1 MASSELK
8 KKKKKSSYKKTSNKT
23 SKSRSKKKNN
33 KNYKKSYPYSKSKK
47 TQTTKTRAAKLENN
61 VSIKIDDKKEKLN
74 YSILDENINN
84 DYKKKKVQNSRKIK
98 TDFNDELE
106 IETLKDEELKV
117 VIEDISNDVID
128 FDDETPAEIEEKEE
142 VNEEIVSE
150 EDGELEKDDTQDLEN
165 EETKES
171 DEETKELEEVP
182 KKEDLDNIIAI
193 NEDIDVINKLIE
205 EIDKDEVEE
214 INIEEEPD
222 EIDLDDDLIVPVIS
236 SEEKDDEELDN
247 LISISLDS
255 VKEKEENLSDV
266 HEEDLSNVQEEEPI
280 IKDEQELIE
289 DSEIL
294 DDSNTEELDILTIES
309 DEDHSGVDE
318 STSER
323 IEAEDIHNISM
334 TDNKE
339 DILEST
345 KIIEEAFDDSNR
357 RAKEIYSHLDDGV
370 IPSSS
375 EDKGYKKFIFRL
387 IILIII
393 LLLSI
398 FFIINFSIKYIN
410 DSNVKDVNYYE
421 SSSIKY
427 TLCNQG
433 NCVEE
438 TEMNGSYD
446 SISTTF
452 GYKSKFDEKISY
464 NMNYS
469 VVSLFEI
476 VDPETK
482 DVVFKDEE
490 NVLTKEI
497 EAVKTDE
504 LKFSQDL
511 DFPIT
516 KFREELSKYN
526 EGKDK
531 TYLGNVKLIM
541 YISGIND
548 KKQVSMLT
556 IPLQND
562 MLKKNVVSYNTGD
575 ATITISNKSDSGV
588 IYVCLMIIS
597 LSIVIGACI
606 GLIVLLNTSSYD
618 ED

>member
-150 EDGELEKDDTQDLEN
+150 EDGEPEKDDTQDLEN

-171 DEETKELEEVP
+171 DEETKELEGVP

-214 INIEEEPD
+214 LNIEEPD
-222 EIDLDDDLIVPVIS
+222 EIDLDDDLIAPVIS

-375 EDKGYKKFIFRL
+375 EDKGYRKFILRL

-575 ATITISNKSDSGV
+575 ATVTISNKSDSGV

>member
-150 EDGELEKDDTQDLEN
+150 EDGEPEKDDTQDLEN

-171 DEETKELEEVP
+171 DEETKELEGVP

-214 INIEEEPD
+214 LNIEEPD
-222 EIDLDDDLIVPVIS
+222 EIDLDDDLIAPVIS

-357 RAKEIYSHLDDGV
+357 RAKEIHSHLDDGV

>member
-214 INIEEEPD
+214 LNIEEPD
-222 EIDLDDDLIVPVIS
+222 EIDLDDDLIAPVIS

-255 VKEKEENLSDV
+255 VKEK
-266 HEEDLSNVQEEEPI
+266 EEDLSNVQEEEPI

-357 RAKEIYSHLDDGV
+357 RAKEIHSHLDDGV

-375 EDKGYKKFIFRL
+375 EDKGYRKFILRL

-548 KKQVSMLT
+548 KKQVAMLT

>member
-33 KNYKKSYPYSKSKK
+33 KNYKKNYPYSKSKK

-150 EDGELEKDDTQDLEN
+150 EDGEPEKDDTQDLEN

-171 DEETKELEEVP
+171 DEETKELEGVP
-182 KKEDLDNIIAI
+182 KKENLDNIIAI

-214 INIEEEPD
+214 LNIEEPD
-222 EIDLDDDLIVPVIS
+222 EIDLDDDLIAPVIS
-236 SEEKDDEELDN
+236 SEKKDDEELDN

-255 VKEKEENLSDV
+255 VKEK
-266 HEEDLSNVQEEEPI
+266 EEDLSNVQEEEPI

-375 EDKGYKKFIFRL
+375 EDKGYRKFILRL

-548 KKQVSMLT
+548 KKQVAMLT

-606 GLIVLLNTSSYD
+606 GLIVLLNTSSDD

>member
-33 KNYKKSYPYSKSKK
+33 KNYKKNYPYSKSKK

-142 VNEEIVSE
+142 VNEEIDSE

-171 DEETKELEEVP
+171 DEETQELEEVP
-182 KKEDLDNIIAI
+182 EKEDLDNIIAI

-205 EIDKDEVEE
+205 EIGKDEVEE
-214 INIEEEPD
+214 LNIEEEPD
-222 EIDLDDDLIVPVIS
+222 EIDLDDDLIAPVIS

-255 VKEKEENLSDV
+255 VKEQEENLSDV
-266 HEEDLSNVQEEEPI
+266 QEEDLSNVQEEEPI
-280 IKDEQELIE
+280 IKDEQEKNE

-294 DDSNTEELDILTIES
+294 DDSNTEELDVLTIES

-345 KIIEEAFDDSNR
+345 KIIEDAFDDSNK

-375 EDKGYKKFIFRL
+375 EDKGYRKFILRL

-410 DSNVKDVNYYE
+410 DSNVRDVNYYE

-548 KKQVSMLT
+548 KKQVAMLT

-575 ATITISNKSDSGV
+575 ATVTISNKSDSGI

-606 GLIVLLNTSSYD
+606 GLIVLLNTSSDD

>member
-33 KNYKKSYPYSKSKK
+33 KNYKKNYPYSKSKK

-150 EDGELEKDDTQDLEN
+150 EDGEPEKDDTQDLEN

-171 DEETKELEEVP
+171 DEETKELEGVP

-214 INIEEEPD
+214 LNIEEPD
-222 EIDLDDDLIVPVIS
+222 EIDLDDDLIAPVIS
-236 SEEKDDEELDN
+236 SEKKDDEELDN

-255 VKEKEENLSDV
+255 VKEK
-266 HEEDLSNVQEEEPI
+266 EEDLSNVQEEEPI

-375 EDKGYKKFIFRL
+375 EDKEYKKFIFRL

>member
-33 KNYKKSYPYSKSKK
+33 KNYKKNYPYSKSKK

-98 TDFNDELE
+98 TNFNDELE

-142 VNEEIVSE
+142 VNEEIDSE
-150 EDGELEKDDTQDLEN
+150 EDGEFEKDDTQDLEN

-171 DEETKELEEVP
+171 DEETQELEEVP
-182 KKEDLDNIIAI
+182 EKEDLDNIIAI

-205 EIDKDEVEE
+205 EIGKDEVEE
-214 INIEEEPD
+214 SNIEEEPD
-222 EIDLDDDLIVPVIS
+222 EIDLDDDLIAPVIS

-255 VKEKEENLSDV
+255 VKEQEENLSDV
-266 HEEDLSNVQEEEPI
+266 QEEDLSNVQEEEPI
-280 IKDEQELIE
+280 IKDEQEKNE

-294 DDSNTEELDILTIES
+294 DDSNTEELDVLTIES

-345 KIIEEAFDDSNR
+345 KIIEDAFDDSNK

-375 EDKGYKKFIFRL
+375 EDKGYRKFILRL

-410 DSNVKDVNYYE
+410 DSNVRDVNYYE

-575 ATITISNKSDSGV
+575 ATVTISNKSDSGI

-606 GLIVLLNTSSYD
+606 GLIVLLNTSSDD

>member
-33 KNYKKSYPYSKSKK
+33 KNYKKNYPYSKSKK

-150 EDGELEKDDTQDLEN
+150 EDSELEKDDTQDLEN

-171 DEETKELEEVP
+171 NEETKKLEEVP

-214 INIEEEPD
+214 LNIEEPD
-222 EIDLDDDLIVPVIS
+222 EIDLDDDLIAPVIS

-255 VKEKEENLSDV
+255 VKEQEENLSDV

-280 IKDEQELIE
+280 IKDEQELIK

-375 EDKGYKKFIFRL
+375 EDKGYRKFILRL

-438 TEMNGSYD
+438 TEINGSYD
-446 SISTTF
+446 SVSTTF

>member
-150 EDGELEKDDTQDLEN
+150 EDGELEKDDTQDLDN

-214 INIEEEPD
+214 LNIEEPD
-222 EIDLDDDLIVPVIS
+222 EIDLDDDLIAPVIS
-236 SEEKDDEELDN
+236 SEKKDDEELDN

-280 IKDEQELIE
+280 IKDEQELID

-357 RAKEIYSHLDDGV
+357 RAKEIYSHLDDEV
-370 IPSSS
+370 IPISS
-375 EDKGYKKFIFRL
+375 EDKGYRKFILRL

>member
-33 KNYKKSYPYSKSKK
+33 KNYKKNYPYSKSKK

-214 INIEEEPD
+214 LNIEEPD
-222 EIDLDDDLIVPVIS
+222 EIDLDDDLIAPVIS
-236 SEEKDDEELDN
+236 SEKKDDEELDN

-255 VKEKEENLSDV
+255 VKEKED
-266 HEEDLSNVQEEEPI
+266 DLSNVQEEEPI

-339 DILEST
+339 DILESA

-375 EDKGYKKFIFRL
+375 EDKGYRKFILRL

>member
-33 KNYKKSYPYSKSKK
+33 KNYKKNYPYSKSKK

-98 TDFNDELE
+98 TNFNDELE

-142 VNEEIVSE
+142 VNEEIDSE
-150 EDGELEKDDTQDLEN
+150 EDGEFEKDDTQDLEN

-171 DEETKELEEVP
+171 DEETQELEEVP
-182 KKEDLDNIIAI
+182 EKEDLDNIIAI

-205 EIDKDEVEE
+205 EIGKDEVEE
-214 INIEEEPD
+214 SNIEEEPD
-222 EIDLDDDLIVPVIS
+222 EIDLDDDLIAPVIS

-255 VKEKEENLSDV
+255 VKEQEENLSDV
-266 HEEDLSNVQEEEPI
+266 QEEDLSNVQEEEPI
-280 IKDEQELIE
+280 IKDEQEKNE

-345 KIIEEAFDDSNR
+345 KIIEDAFDDSNK

-375 EDKGYKKFIFRL
+375 EDKGYRKFILRL

-410 DSNVKDVNYYE
+410 DSNVRDVNYYE

-575 ATITISNKSDSGV
+575 ATVTISNKSDSGI

-606 GLIVLLNTSSYD
+606 GLIVLLNTSSDD

>member
-1 MASSELK
+1 
-8 KKKKKSSYKKTSNKT
+8 
-23 SKSRSKKKNN
+23 
-33 KNYKKSYPYSKSKK
+33 
-47 TQTTKTRAAKLENN
+47 
-61 VSIKIDDKKEKLN
+61 
-74 YSILDENINN
+74 
-84 DYKKKKVQNSRKIK
+84 
-98 TDFNDELE
+98 
-106 IETLKDEELKV
+106 
-117 VIEDISNDVID
+117 
-128 FDDETPAEIEEKEE
+128 
-142 VNEEIVSE
+142 
-150 EDGELEKDDTQDLEN
+150 
-165 EETKES
+165 
-171 DEETKELEEVP
+171 
-182 KKEDLDNIIAI
+182 
-193 NEDIDVINKLIE
+193 
-205 EIDKDEVEE
+205 
-214 INIEEEPD
+214 
-222 EIDLDDDLIVPVIS
+222 
-236 SEEKDDEELDN
+236 
-247 LISISLDS
+247 
-255 VKEKEENLSDV
+255 
-266 HEEDLSNVQEEEPI
+266 
-280 IKDEQELIE
+280 
-289 DSEIL
+289 
-294 DDSNTEELDILTIES
+294 
-309 DEDHSGVDE
+309 
-318 STSER
+318 
-323 IEAEDIHNISM
+323 M

-339 DILEST
+339 DILESA

-375 EDKGYKKFIFRL
+375 EDKGYRKFILRL

-548 KKQVSMLT
+548 KKQVAMLT

>member
-150 EDGELEKDDTQDLEN
+150 EDGEPEKDDTQDLEN

-171 DEETKELEEVP
+171 DEETKELEGVP

-214 INIEEEPD
+214 LNIEEPD
-222 EIDLDDDLIVPVIS
+222 EIDLDDDLIAPVIS

-375 EDKGYKKFIFRL
+375 EDKGYRKFILRL

>member
-171 DEETKELEEVP
+171 DEETKELEGVP

-214 INIEEEPD
+214 LNIEEPD
-222 EIDLDDDLIVPVIS
+222 EIDLDDDLIAPVI
-236 SEEKDDEELDN
+236 
-247 LISISLDS
+247 S

>member
-150 EDGELEKDDTQDLEN
+150 EDGEPEKDDTQDLEN

-171 DEETKELEEVP
+171 DEETKELEGVP

-214 INIEEEPD
+214 LNIEEPD
-222 EIDLDDDLIVPVIS
+222 EIDLDDDLIAPVIS
-236 SEEKDDEELDN
+236 SEKKDDEELDN

-339 DILEST
+339 DILESA

-357 RAKEIYSHLDDGV
+357 RAKEIHSHLDDGV

-375 EDKGYKKFIFRL
+375 EDKGYRKFILRL

-548 KKQVSMLT
+548 KKQVAMLT

>member
-150 EDGELEKDDTQDLEN
+150 EDGEPEKDDTQDLEN

-171 DEETKELEEVP
+171 DEETKELEGVP

-214 INIEEEPD
+214 LNIEEPD
-222 EIDLDDDLIVPVIS
+222 EIDLDDDLIAPVIS

-339 DILEST
+339 DILESA

>member
-214 INIEEEPD
+214 LNIEEPD
-222 EIDLDDDLIVPVIS
+222 EIDLDDDLIAPVIS

>member
-33 KNYKKSYPYSKSKK
+33 KNYKKNYPYSKSKK

-150 EDGELEKDDTQDLEN
+150 EDGEPEKDDTQDLEN

-171 DEETKELEEVP
+171 DEETKELEGVP

-214 INIEEEPD
+214 LNIEEPD
-222 EIDLDDDLIVPVIS
+222 EIDLDDDLIAPVIS

-255 VKEKEENLSDV
+255 VKEKED
-266 HEEDLSNVQEEEPI
+266 DLSNVQEEEPI

-476 VDPETK
+476 ADPETK

>member
-33 KNYKKSYPYSKSKK
+33 KNYKKNYPYSKSKK

-150 EDGELEKDDTQDLEN
+150 EDGEPEKDDTQDLEN

-171 DEETKELEEVP
+171 DEETKELEGVP
-182 KKEDLDNIIAI
+182 KKENLDNIIAI

-214 INIEEEPD
+214 LNIEEPD
-222 EIDLDDDLIVPVIS
+222 EIDLDDDLIAPVIS
-236 SEEKDDEELDN
+236 SEKKDDEELDN

-375 EDKGYKKFIFRL
+375 EDKGYRKFILRL

-548 KKQVSMLT
+548 KKQVAMLT

>member
-33 KNYKKSYPYSKSKK
+33 KNYKKNYPYSKSKK

-150 EDGELEKDDTQDLEN
+150 EDGEPEKDDTQDLEN

-171 DEETKELEEVP
+171 DEETKELEGVP

-214 INIEEEPD
+214 LNIEEPD
-222 EIDLDDDLIVPVIS
+222 EIDLDDDLIAPVIS

-375 EDKGYKKFIFRL
+375 EDKGYRKFILRL

>member
-33 KNYKKSYPYSKSKK
+33 KNYKKNYPYSKSKK

-150 EDGELEKDDTQDLEN
+150 EDGEPEKDDTQDLEN

-171 DEETKELEEVP
+171 DEETKELEGVP

-214 INIEEEPD
+214 LNIEEPD
-222 EIDLDDDLIVPVIS
+222 EIDLDDDLIAPVIS

-375 EDKGYKKFIFRL
+375 EDKGYRKFILRL

-398 FFIINFSIKYIN
+398 FFIINFSVKYIN

>member
-150 EDGELEKDDTQDLEN
+150 EDGEPEKDDTQDLEN

-214 INIEEEPD
+214 LNIEEPD
-222 EIDLDDDLIVPVIS
+222 EIDLDDDLIAPVIS

-255 VKEKEENLSDV
+255 VKEK
-266 HEEDLSNVQEEEPI
+266 EEDLSNVQEEEPI

-357 RAKEIYSHLDDGV
+357 RAKEIHSHLDDGV

-375 EDKGYKKFIFRL
+375 EDKGYRKFILRL

-548 KKQVSMLT
+548 KKQVAMLT

>member
-33 KNYKKSYPYSKSKK
+33 KNYKKNYPYSKSKK

-150 EDGELEKDDTQDLEN
+150 EDGELEKDDTQDLDN

-214 INIEEEPD
+214 LNIEEPD
-222 EIDLDDDLIVPVIS
+222 EIDLDDDLIAPVIS
-236 SEEKDDEELDN
+236 SEKKDDEELDN

-280 IKDEQELIE
+280 IKDEQELID

-370 IPSSS
+370 IPISS
-375 EDKGYKKFIFRL
+375 EDKGYRKFILRL

>member
-33 KNYKKSYPYSKSKK
+33 KNYKKNYPYSKSKK

-150 EDGELEKDDTQDLEN
+150 EDSELEKDDTQDLEN

-171 DEETKELEEVP
+171 NEETKKLEEVP

-214 INIEEEPD
+214 LNIEEPD
-222 EIDLDDDLIVPVIS
+222 EIDLDDDLIAPVIS

-255 VKEKEENLSDV
+255 VKEQEENLSDV

-294 DDSNTEELDILTIES
+294 DDSYTEELDILTIES

-375 EDKGYKKFIFRL
+375 EDKGYRKFILRL

-438 TEMNGSYD
+438 TEINGSYD
-446 SISTTF
+446 SVSTTF

>member
-33 KNYKKSYPYSKSKK
+33 KNYKKNYPYSKSKK

-150 EDGELEKDDTQDLEN
+150 EDGEPEKDDTQDLEN

-214 INIEEEPD
+214 LNIEEPD
-222 EIDLDDDLIVPVIS
+222 EIDLDDDLIAPVIS

-255 VKEKEENLSDV
+255 VKEKED
-266 HEEDLSNVQEEEPI
+266 DLSNVQEEEPI

>member
-1 MASSELK
+1 MASNEPK

-23 SKSRSKKKNN
+23 TKSHSKKKNTKGGK
-33 KNYKKSYPYSKSKK
+33 KNYPYSKNKK
-47 TQTTKTRAAKLENN
+47 TQTTRSRASKLENN

-84 DYKKKKVQNSRKIK
+84 DYKKNKVQSSRKIK
-98 TDFNDELE
+98 TDFNDDLE
-106 IETLKDEELKV
+106 IETLKDEELSIV
-117 VIEDISNDVID
+117 VEDISNDVID

-142 VNEEIVSE
+142 IKEEV
-150 EDGELEKDDTQDLEN
+150 DKDE
-165 EETKES
+165 EETSK
-171 DEETKELEEVP
+171 DETEEVEEL
-182 KKEDLDNIIAI
+182 KETEEVEELDNIVTNFEDVDEI
-193 NEDIDVINKLIE
+193 NRLIE
-205 EIDKDEVEE
+205 EISKEDDEE
-214 INIEEEPD
+214 
-222 EIDLDDDLIVPVIS
+222 DLDDELVVPVES
-236 SEEKDDEELDN
+236 SEEKDNELLDN
-247 LISISLDS
+247 IICIPLEAVKKYEESLA
-255 VKEKEENLSDV
+255 DV
-266 HEEDLSNVQEEEPI
+266 EEEEPI
-280 IKDEQELIE
+280 IKEDAEVLSE

-294 DDSNTEELDILTIES
+294 DDSDTKEVDILKIES

-323 IEAEDIHNISM
+323 IEAEDIHNTSM
-334 TDNKE
+334 TENKE

-345 KIIEEAFDDSNR
+345 KIIEDSFDESNK

-370 IPSSS
+370 STSTS
-375 EDKGYKKFIFRL
+375 EDKGYRKFILRL

-410 DSNVKDVNYYE
+410 DTNVKDVNYYE

-438 TEMNGSYD
+438 TEINGSYD
-446 SISTTF
+446 SVSTTF
-452 GYKSKFDEKISY
+452 GYKAKFDEKISY

-476 VDPETK
+476 VDPESK

-511 DFPIT
+511 DFSIT
-516 KFREELSKYN
+516 KFRDELSKYN

-541 YISGIND
+541 YTSGIND
-548 KKQVSMLT
+548 KKQVALLN

-562 MLKKNVVSYNTGD
+562 MLNKKVVSYNTGD
-575 ATITISNKSDSGV
+575 ATVTISNKSDSGV

-606 GLIVLLNTSSYD
+606 GLIVLLNTSSDD

>member
-150 EDGELEKDDTQDLEN
+150 EDGEPEKDDTQDLEN

-171 DEETKELEEVP
+171 DEETKELEGVP

-214 INIEEEPD
+214 LNIEEPD
-222 EIDLDDDLIVPVIS
+222 EIDLDDDLIAPVIS

-575 ATITISNKSDSGV
+575 ATVTISNKSDSGV

>member
-33 KNYKKSYPYSKSKK
+33 KNYKKNYPYSKSKK

-150 EDGELEKDDTQDLEN
+150 EDGEPEKDDTQDLEN

-171 DEETKELEEVP
+171 DEETKELEGVP

-214 INIEEEPD
+214 LNIEEPD
-222 EIDLDDDLIVPVIS
+222 EIDLDDDLIAPVIS

-606 GLIVLLNTSSYD
+606 GLIVLLNTSSDD

>member
-171 DEETKELEEVP
+171 DEETKELEGVP

-214 INIEEEPD
+214 LNIEEPD
-222 EIDLDDDLIVPVIS
+222 EIDLDDDLIAPVIS

>member
-33 KNYKKSYPYSKSKK
+33 KNYKKNYPYSKSKK

-98 TDFNDELE
+98 TNFNDELE

-142 VNEEIVSE
+142 VNEEIDSE

-171 DEETKELEEVP
+171 DEETQELEEVP
-182 KKEDLDNIIAI
+182 EKEDLNNIIAI

-205 EIDKDEVEE
+205 EIGKDEVEE
-214 INIEEEPD
+214 SNIEEEPD
-222 EIDLDDDLIVPVIS
+222 EIDLDDDLIAPVIS

-255 VKEKEENLSDV
+255 VKEQEENLSDV
-266 HEEDLSNVQEEEPI
+266 QEEDLSNVQEEEPI
-280 IKDEQELIE
+280 IKDEQEKNE

-345 KIIEEAFDDSNR
+345 KIIEDAFDDSNK

-375 EDKGYKKFIFRL
+375 EDKGYRKFILRL

-410 DSNVKDVNYYE
+410 DSNVRDVNYYE

-575 ATITISNKSDSGV
+575 ATVTISNKSDSGI

-606 GLIVLLNTSSYD
+606 GLIVLLNTSSDD

>member
-23 SKSRSKKKNN
+23 SKSRSKKKNT
-33 KNYKKSYPYSKSKK
+33 KNYKKNYPYSKSKK

-150 EDGELEKDDTQDLEN
+150 EDGEFEKDDTKDLEN

-171 DEETKELEEVP
+171 DEETQELEEVSE
-182 KKEDLDNIIAI
+182 KEDLANIIAI

-214 INIEEEPD
+214 LNIEEPD
-222 EIDLDDDLIVPVIS
+222 EIDLDDDLIVPVES

-247 LISISLDS
+247 LISIPLDS
-255 VKEKEENLSDV
+255 VKEQEENLSDV
-266 HEEDLSNVQEEEPI
+266 QEEDLSNVQEEEPI

-323 IEAEDIHNISM
+323 IESEDIHNISM

-375 EDKGYKKFIFRL
+375 EDKGYRKFILRL
-387 IILIII
+387 IILILI

-531 TYLGNVKLIM
+531 AYLGNVKLIM

>member
-33 KNYKKSYPYSKSKK
+33 KNYKKNYPYSKSKK

-150 EDGELEKDDTQDLEN
+150 EDSELEKDDTQDLEN

-171 DEETKELEEVP
+171 NEETKKLEEVP

-193 NEDIDVINKLIE
+193 NEDIDVINILIE

-214 INIEEEPD
+214 LNIEEPD
-222 EIDLDDDLIVPVIS
+222 EIDLDDDLIAPVIS

-255 VKEKEENLSDV
+255 VKEQEENLSDV

-280 IKDEQELIE
+280 IKDEQELIK

-375 EDKGYKKFIFRL
+375 EDKGYRKFILRL

-438 TEMNGSYD
+438 TEINGSYD
-446 SISTTF
+446 SVSTTF

>member
-8 KKKKKSSYKKTSNKT
+8 KKKKKSGYKKTSNKT

-33 KNYKKSYPYSKSKK
+33 KNYKKNYPYSKSKK

-214 INIEEEPD
+214 LNIEEPD
-222 EIDLDDDLIVPVIS
+222 EIDLDDDLIAPVIS
-236 SEEKDDEELDN
+236 SEKKDDEELDN

-255 VKEKEENLSDV
+255 VKEK
-266 HEEDLSNVQEEEPI
+266 EEDLSNVQEEEPI

-375 EDKGYKKFIFRL
+375 EDKGYRKFILRL
-387 IILIII
+387 IILILI

-548 KKQVSMLT
+548 KKQVAMLT

-575 ATITISNKSDSGV
+575 ATVTISNKSDSGV

>member
-33 KNYKKSYPYSKSKK
+33 KNYKKNYPYSKSKK

-150 EDGELEKDDTQDLEN
+150 EDSELEKDDTQDLEN

-171 DEETKELEEVP
+171 NEETKKLEEVP

-214 INIEEEPD
+214 LNIEEPD
-222 EIDLDDDLIVPVIS
+222 EIDLDDDLIAPVIS

-255 VKEKEENLSDV
+255 VKEQEENLSDV

-375 EDKGYKKFIFRL
+375 EDKGYRKFILRL

-438 TEMNGSYD
+438 TEINGSYD
-446 SISTTF
+446 SVSTTF

>member
-8 KKKKKSSYKKTSNKT
+8 KKKKKSGYKKTSNKT

-33 KNYKKSYPYSKSKK
+33 KNYKKNYPYSKSKK

-214 INIEEEPD
+214 LNIEEPD
-222 EIDLDDDLIVPVIS
+222 EIDLDDDLIAPVIS

>member
-33 KNYKKSYPYSKSKK
+33 KNYKKNYPYSKSKK

-214 INIEEEPD
+214 LNIEEPD
-222 EIDLDDDLIVPVIS
+222 EIDLDDDLIAPVIS
-236 SEEKDDEELDN
+236 SEKKDDEELDN

-255 VKEKEENLSDV
+255 VKEK
-266 HEEDLSNVQEEEPI
+266 EEDLSNVQEEEPI

-375 EDKGYKKFIFRL
+375 EDKGYRKFILRL

-548 KKQVSMLT
+548 KKQVAMLT

>member
-1 MASSELK
+1 MANSELN

-150 EDGELEKDDTQDLEN
+150 EDGEPEKDDTQDLEN

-171 DEETKELEEVP
+171 DEETKELEGVP

-214 INIEEEPD
+214 LNIEEPD
-222 EIDLDDDLIVPVIS
+222 EIDLDDDLIAPVIS
-236 SEEKDDEELDN
+236 SEKKDDEELDN

-255 VKEKEENLSDV
+255 VKEK
-266 HEEDLSNVQEEEPI
+266 EEDLSNVQEEEPI

-375 EDKGYKKFIFRL
+375 EDKGYRKFILRL

-511 DFPIT
+511 DLPIT

-575 ATITISNKSDSGV
+575 ATVTISNKSDSGV

>member
-33 KNYKKSYPYSKSKK
+33 KNYKKNYPYSKSKK

-150 EDGELEKDDTQDLEN
+150 EDGEPEKDDTQDLEN

-171 DEETKELEEVP
+171 DEETKELEGVP

-214 INIEEEPD
+214 LNIEEPD
-222 EIDLDDDLIVPVIS
+222 EIDLDDDLIAPVIS

-375 EDKGYKKFIFRL
+375 EDKGYRKFILRL
-387 IILIII
+387 IILILI

>member
-33 KNYKKSYPYSKSKK
+33 KNYKKNYPYSKSKK

-214 INIEEEPD
+214 LNIEEPD
-222 EIDLDDDLIVPVIS
+222 EIDLDDDLIAPVIS

-255 VKEKEENLSDV
+255 VKEKED
-266 HEEDLSNVQEEEPI
+266 DLSNVQEEEPI

-339 DILEST
+339 DILESA

-375 EDKGYKKFIFRL
+375 EDKGYRKFILRL

>member
-150 EDGELEKDDTQDLEN
+150 EDGEPEKDDTQDLEN

-171 DEETKELEEVP
+171 DEETKELEGVP
-182 KKEDLDNIIAI
+182 KKENLDNIIAI

-214 INIEEEPD
+214 LNIEEPD
-222 EIDLDDDLIVPVIS
+222 EIDLDDDLIAPVIS
-236 SEEKDDEELDN
+236 SEKKDDEELDN

-339 DILEST
+339 DILESA

-375 EDKGYKKFIFRL
+375 EDKGYRKFILRL

-548 KKQVSMLT
+548 KKQVAMLT